1 MPYDGG
7 GDVSIIPVAPVADI
21 PIVHE
26 LTGGIELERE
36 AVVEWAGTH
45 GGAEPMTILHEVGD
59 AAPTR
64 MRAALDVPPW
74 CTFHVDHRGEP
85 AAVFHGVFGEVDRL
99 LTTVVPGSAYRVRYA
114 SPPSHPVVALQSELT
129 AFSFALVAR
138 ELGLIAHACAFTT
151 SAGEGVLCPGVSGTG
166 KTTLARLL
174 SATDASM
181 DVLTDDRAIVTLDR
195 PGARVWGSPWP
206 GAAKLAGTGSAHL
219 TTVVFIRH
227 GESPRC
233 RPVTAADAFR
243 RLLNTLSVPLW
254 EPGRCAGAL
263 AVVDAIVSH
272 ARLIE
277 LTFPPTTDG
286 ARWVLNEVM
295 AVAPVG
301 AA

>member
-1 MPYDGG
+1 MS
-7 GDVSIIPVAPVADI
+7 VVRVAPVADI
-21 PIVHE
+21 PIVHQ
-26 LTGGIELERE
+26 LTGDLELERE
-36 AVVEWAGTH
+36 GVVEWAGTH
-45 GGAEPMTILHEVGD
+45 GGAEPVTISHEVGD
-59 AAPTR
+59 ATPAR
-64 MRAALDVPPW
+64 MRAVLNVPPW

-85 AAVFHGVFGEVDRL
+85 AALFHGVFGEVDRL

-138 ELGLIAHACAFTT
+138 EMGLIAHACAFTT

-174 SATDASM
+174 SATDASIN
-181 DVLTDDRAIVTLDR
+181 VLTDDRAIVTMDR
-195 PGARVWGSPWP
+195 PGVRVWGSPWP
-206 GAAKLAGTGSAHL
+206 GAARIAGSGSAHL

-227 GESPRC
+227 GEPARC
-233 RPVTAADAFR
+233 RSVTASDAFR
-243 RLLNTLSVPLW
+243 RLVNTLSVPLW
-254 EPGRCAGAL
+254 EPERCDGAL

-286 ARWVLNEVM
+286 ARRVLGEV
-295 AVAPVG
+295 ATDAPVG